1 MEKLHGCHYSIIPDQ
16 IETGTMM
23 IMAAA
28 TAGDV
33 VITNVIPPHLESIS
47 AKLIEAGAKIEE
59 GEDSIRVVGV
69 ERPRAISVSTLPY
82 PGFPTDLQQP
92 ITAFLT
98 RADGTSVITENIYES
113 RFRYVDELLRMGA
126 NIRVAGRV
134 AIVDGVERLH
144 GTTITAWDLRAGAA
158 MIVAALCADGQ
169 TQVRRLRYIDRGYAN
184 LENKLRALGAD
195 IVRVPDPDSV
205 GY

>member
-1 MEKLHGCHYSIIPDQ
+1 M
-16 IETGTMM
+16 
-23 IMAAA
+23 
-28 TAGDV
+28 
-33 VITNVIPPHLESIS
+33 
-47 AKLIEAGAKIEE
+47 
-59 GEDSIRVVGV
+59 

-184 LENKLRALGAD
+184 LETKLRALGAD